1 MRNLEVVKVLR
12 EIAFLLEMDDVQFK
26 PRAYEKAANSIE
38 SLEERVEDIYKKGG
52 IKALMKIPS
61 VGQNI
66 ARKIE
71 ELIKTGN
78 LKYYRALKKTIPV
91 DLEALSGL
99 EGLGP
104 KRVKTLW
111 QELKIKNIDE
121 LEKAALSH
129 RICKLQGFKEK
140 SEQNILKATSALS

>member
-1 MRNLEVVKVLR
+1 MFEMSNGANMRNLEVVKVLR

-38 SLEERVEDIYKKGG
+38 SLEEGVEEIYKKGG
-52 IKALMKIPS
+52 IKALMEIPS

-66 ARKIE
+66 AEKIV

-78 LKYYRALKKTIPV
+78 LKYYGELKKKIPV
-91 DLEALSGL
+91 DLETLSGI

-104 KRVKTLW
+104 KTVKTLW
-111 QELKIKNIDE
+111 QKLKIKNIDD

-129 RICKLQGFKEK
+129 R
-140 SEQNILKATSALS
+140 